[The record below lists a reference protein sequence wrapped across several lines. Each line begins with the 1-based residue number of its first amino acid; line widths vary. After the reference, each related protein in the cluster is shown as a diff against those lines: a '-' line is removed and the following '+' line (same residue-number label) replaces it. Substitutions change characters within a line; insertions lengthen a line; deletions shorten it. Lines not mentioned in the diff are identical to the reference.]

1 MNILFI
7 SPHPWRNIT
16 FAKIVFS
23 SLTLKQL
30 AAITPECHDVETVD
44 EKYQQIDFS
53 KEYDIVGISCMTYN
67 APRGYEIADIFR
79 RRGVT
84 VVLGGYHPSALPEE
98 AKQHADAVVIGEA
111 ELTWPRLLDDWEK
124 RELKPF
130 YRPDKL
136 IDPHLIPPARHN
148 IKSEKTIVESIQ
160 ASRGC
165 PVGCE
170 FCSIQNIEGSYYRS
184 RPICQLI
191 DEMKSIR
198 TKNIFFADSSLDI
211 NPGYTKN
218 LFKEMKEL
226 DKKFTCFGNINVLGR
241 DEELLKLASEA
252 GCLRWLIG
260 FESFNQDNIDG
271 IGKKTNKVK
280 EYRQSVRKIK
290 EYDMLVVGM
299 FMFGLDNDTVD
310 VFDATVNA
318 MVELDIDSAFFN
330 ILTPFPGTALYR
342 RLDSEKRILS
352 KDWSNYLTRCINRSV
367 NFQPKYMSPSQLA
380 DGAVQAA
387 RKYYSIANMARK
399 CCNSKNLN
407 FPHFIYKMTSNVSS
421 FLFYN
426 DFIRY

>member
-1 MNILFI
+1 
-7 SPHPWRNIT
+7 
-16 FAKIVFS
+16 
-23 SLTLKQL
+23 LKQL

-111 ELTWPRLLDDWEK
+111 ELTWPRLLDDWKK

-130 YRPDKL
+130 YRSDKL

-160 ASRGC
+160 TSRGC

-191 DEMKSIR
+191 DELKSIR

-211 NPGYTKN
+211 NPGFTKN

-226 DKKFTCFGNINVLGR
+226 DK
-241 DEELLKLASEA
+241 KLASEA

-387 RKYYSIANMARK
+387 RKYYSIANIARK

-407 FPHFIYKMTSNVSS
+407 FPHFMYKVTSNVSS